1 MFRPQTEAIRQCSFV
16 RNASAAAGLL
26 KASGPHPSRGRT
38 TRRRQPRSRRPLRKL
53 RPRSSDSAMS
63 ISRQDIEKVALLAR
77 LQLTDDE
84 LAKMTVE
91 LAQIVGYVDQL
102 GEVDTDGIEPMAH
115 PIEKANVFRD
125 DVVAESLPRDEALA
139 NAPHRDE
146 RGYLVPAVLGE

>member
-1 MFRPQTEAIRQCSFV
+1 
-16 RNASAAAGLL
+16 
-26 KASGPHPSRGRT
+26 
-38 TRRRQPRSRRPLRKL
+38 
-53 RPRSSDSAMS
+53 MS

-84 LAKMTVE
+84 LSKMTAE

-102 GEVDTDGIEPMAH
+102 GEVDTNGIEPMAH
-115 PIEKANVFRD
+115 AIETANVFRD
-125 DVVAESLPRDEALA
+125 DLVAPSLPREEALA